1 MMTAMGTALWHNWRA
16 RDSGVDLVERMY
28 FTVAGDA
35 TLVGKLQAGPLLVYR
50 DEGLVD
56 PWSNEWPIIRTDIHW
71 TPPDLVVSGDLAATD
86 FTAYHGGDVAD
97 EVTALLSL
105 ALRVRCKP
113 GGRWWT
119 HGIGSGGLDD
129 PPFSMDH
136 PQPTSPLHPRGREV
150 LPGLTGRRDVSG
162 AASLIAA
169 FPTLT
174 EKKSI
179 AVMKAARQYQLGMWV
194 ANEDPNLAWIRLVG
208 ALEVAANEVRTPR
221 QPYVERARDLLPDFA
236 KTLEGLNEEIAES
249 IAKSIA
255 PLIGSTRKFLRFL
268 ELYCPPPPSLRP
280 SKDDQVDWRTLD
292 EAYKLIYQYRSSAL
306 HGGRPFP
313 QPMCEAPRQFD
324 DGVPIERPSGLT
336 SGAYNASWSKADYPI
351 LLATFEYI
359 TQGALVAWWSQL
371 AATS

>member
-1 MMTAMGTALWHNWRA
+1 M
-16 RDSGVDLVERMY
+16 VERMY
-28 FTVAGDA
+28 FTVASDA
-35 TLVGKLQAGPLLVYR
+35 TLVGKLQAGPLRVSHN
-50 DEGLVD
+50 EEFVD
-56 PWSNEWPIIRTDIHW
+56 PQSNECPIMRTDIYW
-71 TPPDLVVSGDLAATD
+71 TPPDLIASGELAATD
-86 FTAYHGGDVAD
+86 FTAYHGGDMAD
-97 EVTALLSL
+97 EATALLSL

-119 HGIGSGGLDD
+119 HGIGSGGLED

-136 PQPTSPLHPRGREV
+136 PQPTSPLHPRGHEV
-150 LPGLTGRRDVSG
+150 LPRLTGQRDVSG

-169 FPTLT
+169 YPTLT
-174 EKKSI
+174 ENKSV

-208 ALEVAANEVRTPR
+208 ALEVAANEVKAPK

-236 KTLEGLNEEIAES
+236 KTLEGLDEEIAEN

-268 ELYCPPPPSLRP
+268 ELYCPPPPNLRP
-280 SKDDQVDWRTLD
+280 SEGDQVDWTTLN
-292 EAYKLIYQYRSSAL
+292 ETFKLIYQYRSIAL

-324 DGVPIERPSGLT
+324 DGVPIERPSGLA
-336 SGAYNASWSKADYPI
+336 SGANNASWIAVDYPM
-351 LLATFEYI
+351 LLATFEYM

-371 AATS
+371 GATS